1 MSAEG
6 EYSFSPDKIVPV
18 LTKAIQEL
26 KEENDNLRIRI
37 EILEE
42 YMKSN

>member
-6 EYSFSPDKIVPV
+6 EYSLSLEKIIPV

-26 KEENDNLRIRI
+26 KEEIDKIKLK
-37 EILEE
+37 LE
-42 YMKSN
+42 M